1 MAEAAAILTLVL
13 GLTTLLLCY
22 AGYIF
27 FVVDKRQDKQYLENP
42 ELYDELD
49 DKDYNFILPGEID
62 EYEETRSSCPTDK
75 CAATTPPI
83 GLRALAGLPQ
93 GLVQCRPASLCSES
107 RARVWPSPSV
117 RAACLAPLLS
127 LLRSPTDSTPYTQRR
142 RTLPVALLNRAM
154 ADIPRIEQLE
164 KDHPRM
170 ARLFN
175 RGLLPFGVWEQLLEA
190 EALMDHEVHDV
201 QAEAEKL
208 QKGWGQGVFGQ
219 AYSMLRRQRQEEQQ
233 HAQLRREAA
242 VLTLEF
248 TKLSGSVVT
257 FVADGRSVTAQTQ
270 MLLRKDSVSKEIA
283 FKTDCKAELVVGS
296 GEEQQTYSCE
306 IPEMTLDKDSD
317 KPQWMQLGKESTGLR
332 LQVKFVRKT
341 DGLKTGFGISDI
353 RATAPPSAQSSTPAP
368 AVENK
373 GGM

>member
-1 MAEAAAILTLVL
+1 
-13 GLTTLLLCY
+13 
-22 AGYIF
+22 
-27 FVVDKRQDKQYLENP
+27 
-42 ELYDELD
+42 
-49 DKDYNFILPGEID
+49 
-62 EYEETRSSCPTDK
+62 
-75 CAATTPPI
+75 
-83 GLRALAGLPQ
+83 
-93 GLVQCRPASLCSES
+93 
-107 RARVWPSPSV
+107 
-117 RAACLAPLLS
+117 
-127 LLRSPTDSTPYTQRR
+127 
-142 RTLPVALLNRAM
+142 M

-219 AYSMLRRQRQEEQQ
+219 AYSMLRRERQEEQQ

-283 FKTDCKAELVVGS
+283 FKTDCKAELVVGA
-296 GEEQQTYSCE
+296 GEEQKSYTCE

-317 KPQWMQLGKESTGLR
+317 KPQWMQLGKDSTGLR

-353 RATAPPSAQSSTPAP
+353 RATAPPSAQGTPAP